1 MSKVIRL
8 SDETQQLLEEYK
20 QIIDKKVDDKYM
32 KDYYLSKEDLVI
44 GHAIRSAIFW
54 EDFDFQQKNITE

>member
-20 QIIDKKVDDKYM
+20 QIIDKKIDDKYIKEYYFN
-32 KDYYLSKEDLVI
+32 KDDLVI

>member
-20 QIIDKKVDDKYM
+20 QIIDKKIDDKYI
-32 KDYYLSKEDLVI
+32 KDYYFNKDDLVI

>member
-8 SDETQQLLEEYK
+8 SDETQQLLDEYK

-44 GHAIRSAIFW
+44 SHAIRSAIFW

>member
-20 QIIDKKVDDKYM
+20 QIIDKKVADKYM
-32 KDYYLSKEDLVI
+32 KDYYFSKDDLII
-44 GHAIRSAIFW
+44 GHAVRAAIFW
-54 EDFDFQQKNITE
+54 EDFNFNQGNITE

>member
-20 QIIDKKVDDKYM
+20 QIIDKKVDDKYI
-32 KDYYLSKEDLVI
+32 KDYYFNKDDLVI

>member
-20 QIIDKKVDDKYM
+20 QIIDKKIDDKYI
-32 KDYYLSKEDLVI
+32 KDYYFSKEDLVI
-44 GHAIRSAIFW
+44 SHAIRSAIFW
-54 EDFDFQQKNITE
+54 ENFNFHQGNITE